1 MPLDSVD
8 DQAGLLSLNTD
19 FTQSSS
25 GGFLTG
31 YRNSENTMM
40 TGVGRTGGA
49 RTTCPTLEA
58 NRTGLAKL
66 SNNQLAMVTQ
76 SGGDPVQIKVFDSN
90 LSATAVYSV
99 DFATSGY
106 SANLVAD
113 GTDFYVSSMATPG
126 VDDTWRVQQYSVS
139 GATFAATGFSYQTPV
154 AHACGRPNTLLF
166 DKNNG
171 RKQFLT
177 GTYSSTGTGYGVC
190 TTSYTN
196 PVPTLT
202 YPNPT
207 SYGYGMAIADNG
219 ATLVYSGPNGNDG
232 SINIYFWNLATTLV
246 STLHNAGLGVV
257 TINSITGA
265 GTTGWTYTKHA
276 LIDSSGRLVLIGLN
290 SLNKNGFIARFIL
303 GPTST
308 TLDTSFNST
317 GVKLLNSLSQL
328 SEYVDVMPH
337 HIVEDSSG
345 NYVIVGHAK
354 TSASDTTSDGWILR
368 INSAGA
374 GP

>member
-1 MPLDSVD
+1 MALSTKFILTRDINGYNGFGLPFAVD
-8 DQAGLLSLNTD
+8 NYT
-19 FTQSSS
+19 
-25 GGFLTG
+25 
-31 YRNSENTMM
+31 
-40 TGVGRTGGA
+40 
-49 RTTCPTLEA
+49 
-58 NRTGLAKL
+58 AKL
-66 SNNQLAMVTQ
+66 AGVAVSLTVPDNYAYWVAVLAYEPGATVWVANNTT
-76 SGGDPVQIKVFDSN
+76 
-90 LSATAVYSV
+90 ATIPA
-99 DFATSGY
+99 
-106 SANLVAD
+106 
-113 GTDFYVSSMATPG
+113 
-126 VDDTWRVQQYSVS
+126 